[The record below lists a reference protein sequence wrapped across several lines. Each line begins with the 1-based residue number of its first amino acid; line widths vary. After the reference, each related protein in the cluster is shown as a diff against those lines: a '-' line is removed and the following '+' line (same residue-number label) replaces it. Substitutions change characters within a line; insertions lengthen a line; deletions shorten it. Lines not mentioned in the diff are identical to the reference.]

1 MSVPDDPGAPRRSP
15 SRPERSTGS
24 KEMWTRSGARSIGGA
39 ALGALLAAASP
50 ARADEPA
57 DASDAPLE
65 VTVRG
70 STASGYASRASTDAR
85 AREPVDAAS
94 VLAELPS
101 VHVRRLGAEGG
112 QAVLSIR
119 GSASTQVGVLL
130 GGIPL
135 TSGADPSLDVGSLPL
150 WPGASFR
157 VHRGFAPASLGTTGY
172 LGGLLVIEP
181 PSPLTGARTETQLL
195 AGSFGALKARAG
207 DVRALGDLKLG
218 TGVFASRSD
227 GDFTYETTDP
237 RTGALVP
244 RVRTNA
250 GNLSAGAI
258 ARASLERPWG
268 SIGATIFGDARTSG
282 LPGSASFPTTFPR
295 LETTRLLLGVDTS
308 IRAGKLGSFRA
319 ALWGRREGARVEDP
333 RGEIDLTRTSNLS
346 AQTILAAGGQV
357 GFRGAPLGRTSFGVF
372 FDARGENLAPTEGVS
387 ALGGV
392 EATRLAG
399 GLGTEIELR
408 ASDRLRFFASGR
420 LDGRRDR
427 ASGVALPDAGA
438 SNELVPSGHLGAALR
453 LAEAAVLSAHAGAL
467 RRFPSFVEL
476 YGDRG
481 SLLGDPRLRTE
492 RALSADLGVHGDVGD
507 GRVHFRY
514 ELVGFA
520 TRAEDL
526 IVFLP
531 LGRSTFR
538 AGNVDSAL
546 LGGAEISAAL
556 AARAL
561 SLTATY
567 TLLATA
573 NTSDDPLSRGRPLP
587 GRPMHDLS
595 YDASYR
601 IGPVR
606 LRYGVDAVAGT
617 TVDTAATIVL
627 PPRIFHGAGA
637 SLDVPFARG
646 LRVGVEVQ
654 NLFDLRTLHVPSPL
668 RRAPLAVPVSDF
680 LGFPLPGRTIWVSAR
695 FRAP

>member
-1 MSVPDDPGAPRRSP
+1 M
-15 SRPERSTGS
+15 
-24 KEMWTRSGARSIGGA
+24 A
-39 ALGALLAAASP
+39 ALGALLAAVAP

-57 DASDAPLE
+57 SASDEELE

-70 STASGYASRASTDAR
+70 STVSGYASRTSTDAR

-94 VLAELPS
+94 LLAELPS
-101 VHVRRLGAEGG
+101 VHVRRLGADGA
-112 QAVLSIR
+112 QSVLSIR

-130 GGIPL
+130 AGIPL
-135 TSGADPSLDVGSLPL
+135 TGGADPSLDVGSLPL

-181 PSPLTGARTETQLL
+181 PSPLTGARTETQVL
-195 AGSFGALKARAG
+195 AGSFGALKVRAG
-207 DVRALGDLKLG
+207 DVRAVGDLKLG

-237 RTGALVP
+237 RTGSPVP

-250 GNLSAGAI
+250 DALSAGAI
-258 ARASLERPWG
+258 ARASLERTWG
-268 SIGATIFGDARTSG
+268 SVGATLFGDARRNG
-282 LPGSASFPTTFPR
+282 LPGSANFPTTFPH
-295 LETTRLLLGVDTS
+295 LETTRLVLGVDAS

-319 ALWGRREGARVEDP
+319 AAWGRREGARVEDP

-346 AQTILAAGGQV
+346 AQSILAAGGGV
-357 GFRGAPLGRTSFGVF
+357 GFRGAPLGPVSFGVF
-372 FDARGENLAPTEGVS
+372 LDARGEHLAPTEGRS
-387 ALGGV
+387 AIGGV

-399 GLGTEIELR
+399 GLGTEIEIRAASALR
-408 ASDRLRFFASGR
+408 LFASGR
-420 LDGRRDR
+420 IDGRRDR
-427 ASGVALPDAGA
+427 TSGVELADGA
-438 SNELVPSGHLGAALR
+438 PSEELVPSGHLGATLR
-453 LAEAAVLSAHAGAL
+453 LSDFAVVSAHAGAL

-492 RALSADLGVHGDVGD
+492 RALSADLGVHGDLGD

-514 ELVGFA
+514 ELVGFV

-546 LGGAEISAAL
+546 LGGAELSGAL
-556 AARAL
+556 TARGL

-567 TLLATA
+567 TLLATE

-587 GRPMHDLS
+587 GRPMHDLA
-595 YDASYR
+595 YDAAYR

-617 TVDTAATIVL
+617 TVDTASTIVV
-627 PPRIFHGAGA
+627 PSRIFHGAGA
-637 SLDVPFARG
+637 SLDVPFVRG
-646 LRVGVEVQ
+646 LRIGVEVQ
-654 NLFDLRTLHVPSPL
+654 NLLDLRTLHVPSPL
-668 RRAPLAVPVSDF
+668 RRAPIAVPVSDF
-680 LGFPLPGRTIWVSAR
+680 LGFPLPGRSIWVTAR

>member
-1 MSVPDDPGAPRRSP
+1 VTLALASRTIYGAQLFMRMR
-15 SRPERSTGS
+15 
-24 KEMWTRSGARSIGGA
+24 TRCNARSIGGA
-39 ALGALLAAASP
+39 ALGVLLAAASP
-50 ARADEPA
+50 ARADEEA
-57 DASDAPLE
+57 LE

-70 STASGYASRASTDAR
+70 STVSGYASRASADAR

-94 VLAELPS
+94 LLAELPS
-101 VHVRRLGAEGG
+101 VHVRRLGADGA

-130 GGIPL
+130 AGIPL

-157 VHRGFAPASLGTTGY
+157 VHRGFAPASLGITGY

-181 PSPLTGARTETQLL
+181 PSPLTGARTETQVL
-195 AGSFGALKARAG
+195 AGSFGSLKVRAG
-207 DVRALGDLKLG
+207 DVRAVGDLKLG

-237 RTGALVP
+237 RSGSLVP

-250 GNLSAGAI
+250 GAMSAGAI

-268 SIGATIFGDARTSG
+268 SVGATLFGDARRSG
-282 LPGSASFPTTFPR
+282 LPGSAHFPTTFPH
-295 LETTRLLLGVDTS
+295 LETTRLVLGVDAS
-308 IRAGKLGSFRA
+308 IRAGERGSLRA
-319 ALWGRREGARVEDP
+319 AVWGRREGARVEDP
-333 RGEIDLTRTSNLS
+333 RGEIELTRTSNLS
-346 AQTILAAGGQV
+346 AQSILAAGGQV
-357 GFRGAPLGRTSFGVF
+357 GFRGAPLPRSNFGVF
-372 FDARGENLAPTEGVS
+372 FDARGEHLAPTEGQS
-387 ALGGV
+387 AIGGV

-399 GLGTEIELR
+399 GLGTELEIRAASSLR
-408 ASDRLRFFASGR
+408 LFASGR

-427 ASGVALPDAGA
+427 TSGVDLSHAGP
-438 SNELVPSGHLGAALR
+438 SEELVPSGHLGATLR
-453 LAEAAVLSAHAGAL
+453 LADFAVVSAHAGAL
-467 RRFPSFVEL
+467 RRYPSFVEL

-481 SLLGDPRLRTE
+481 ALVGDPRLRTE
-492 RALSADLGVHGDVGD
+492 RALSADLGLHGDLGD

-514 ELVGFA
+514 EFVGFV

-546 LGGAEISAAL
+546 LGGVEISGAL
-556 AARAL
+556 AARGL
-561 SLTATY
+561 SITATY
-567 TLLATA
+567 TLLATE

-587 GRPMHDLS
+587 GRPMHDLA
-595 YDASYR
+595 YDAAYR

-617 TVDTAATIVL
+617 TVDTASTIVV
-627 PPRIFHGAGA
+627 PSRVFHGAGA
-637 SLDVPFARG
+637 SLDVPFTRG
-646 LRVGVEVQ
+646 LRLGIEVQ

-668 RRAPLAVPVSDF
+668 RRAPIAVPVSDF
-680 LGFPLPGRTIWVSAR
+680 LGFPLPGRSVWATAR
-695 FRAP
+695 FRVP